1 MDTLSFLQ
9 KILPSQGIYVLAAFR
24 NGMDRS
30 PAHYNCK
37 SLEDLARLARKVD
50 DAGVQ
55 VFHACASF
63 AEERKVPTKADPS
76 KLRNATRAADN
87 VAFTRSQW
95 LDVDVGPTKD
105 YPTRKEAVQAVAEL
119 CRTLRIPAP
128 MFVASGRGLHCY
140 WPFTKD
146 LS

>member
-55 VFHACASF
+55 VFHACA
-63 AEERKVPTKADPS
+63 T
-76 KLRNATRAADN
+76 
-87 VAFTRSQW
+87 
-95 LDVDVGPTKD
+95 
-105 YPTRKEAVQAVAEL
+105 
-119 CRTLRIPAP
+119 
-128 MFVASGRGLHCY
+128 
-140 WPFTKD
+140 
-146 LS
+146 